1 MDLEAMKMS
10 TPITTVLRSVHLFSG
25 LPDDE
30 LAEMAAICR
39 PCHSA
44 PGEVIVQ
51 QNTIGPE
58 IYMVGDG
65 SVEVFIKGLA
75 DEQVLVLLGK
85 GQVFGEMALLDQ
97 GYRSASVRASQEGC
111 TCYVFEE
118 EDFRVLCQSNRNI
131 GFTVMRNLASDLAF
145 KLRHRNLAQM

>member
-1 MDLEAMKMS
+1 MS
-10 TPITTVLRSVHLFSG
+10 VTPISSVLRSIHLFSG
-25 LPDDE
+25 LADSE
-30 LAEMAAICR
+30 LEQLAAICR
-39 PCHSA
+39 PCQSA

-51 QNTIGPE
+51 QNTIGSE
-58 IYMVGDG
+58 VYMVGEG

-111 TCYVFEE
+111 MCYVFEE
-118 EDFRVLCQSNRNI
+118 ESFRALAKSNKSI
-131 GFTVMRNLASDLAF
+131 GFTVMKNLASDLAF

>member
-1 MDLEAMKMS
+1 MS
-10 TPITTVLRSVHLFSG
+10 IPITNVLRAVHLFSG
-25 LPDDE
+25 LPDNE
-30 LAEMAAICR
+30 LEQIAAICR
-39 PCHSA
+39 PCQSA
-44 PGEVIVQ
+44 PGELIVQ
-51 QNTIGPE
+51 QNTIGSE
-58 IYMVGDG
+58 IYMVGEG

-118 EDFRVLCQSNRNI
+118 ENFRVLCKSNKNI

-145 KLRHRNLAQM
+145 KLRHRNLAQI

>member
-1 MDLEAMKMS
+1 MS

-25 LPDDE
+25 LSDDE
-30 LAEMAAICR
+30 LAQIAAICR
-39 PCHSA
+39 PCHAA
-44 PGEVIVQ
+44 PGELIVQ
-51 QNTIGPE
+51 QNTIGSE

-85 GQVFGEMALLDQ
+85 GQLFGEMALLDQ

-111 TCYVFEE
+111 TCYLFEE
-118 EDFRVLCQSNRNI
+118 EDFRALCQSNRNI

>member
-1 MDLEAMKMS
+1 MDFGGKEMS
-10 TPITTVLRSVHLFSG
+10 TPLSAVLRSIHLFSG
-25 LPDDE
+25 LNESE
-30 LAEMAAICR
+30 LEQLAAICR
-39 PCHSA
+39 ACQSA

-51 QNTIGPE
+51 QNTTGSE
-58 IYMVGDG
+58 IYMVGEG

-111 TCYVFEE
+111 TCYVFAEE
-118 EDFRVLCQSNRNI
+118 NFRALCKSNKNI

-145 KLRHRNLAQM
+145 KLRHRNLAQI

>member
-1 MDLEAMKMS
+1 MNFGGNEMS
-10 TPITTVLRSVHLFSG
+10 TPMTAALRSVHLFSG
-25 LPDDE
+25 LADSE
-30 LAEMAAICR
+30 LEELSSICR
-39 PCHSA
+39 PCQSG
-44 PGEVIVQ
+44 PGELIVQ
-51 QNTIGPE
+51 QNTIGSE
-58 IYMVGDG
+58 VYMVGEG

-118 EDFRVLCQSNRNI
+118 ENFRALCQSNKNI